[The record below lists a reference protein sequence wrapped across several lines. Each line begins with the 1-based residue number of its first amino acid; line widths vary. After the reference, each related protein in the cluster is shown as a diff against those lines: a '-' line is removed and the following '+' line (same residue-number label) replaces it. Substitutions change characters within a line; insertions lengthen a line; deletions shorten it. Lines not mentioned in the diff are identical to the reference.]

1 VFLVVLGQRLTCRRD
16 GWVRRLAS
24 GGIAALVLA
33 VAFGF
38 QNPTPPV
45 MAVAA
50 TSPRNSLDASRE
62 ITFAT
67 LGLGDQTVHG
77 AAGSILTYFPAPPG
91 PLASSGNYVRVF
103 FAHDAPDDPAASLA
117 VAINGKALATVQ
129 LTPGTRAGGVF
140 EKGIPTA
147 MLRSDRP
154 NRLDVRF
161 SLLQPGRAAASGG
174 LHGQLGSRTLLHY
187 ELRALDGGVPDA
199 LEDYPAGLLGAS
211 PPDGGAAPVALIL
224 PPQPDTA
231 EVGAVARLMADLGR
245 RAGGARATPQVVAGD
260 PLRWLASASSP
271 VLAVGRLDRLP
282 AAAALLQRAGF
293 TRTLEGWRPPQAA
306 SAIPADA
313 GIVAV
318 TESPDARGKPVLIVT
333 GGSDRAL
340 ARAAGA
346 LIDSP
351 QGRLSG
357 RYAVVDRDPAPA
369 GAVPGSEPLKL
380 WDLLGDDPSP
390 QGSGEHRLVFSLPA
404 RAADLSARAQL
415 RLQFDPGSIAG
426 EAPPVVV
433 EVNGRTLEVSRPPPG
448 RGSGAS
454 AYVSAPG
461 GLLHVGLNQVA
472 VVLRLAGGPGPTLA
486 SAASTFQAPAPPR
499 GNVGLAGL
507 PYPFLDGDPA
517 VSTTV
522 VLAALD
528 GATLQAVAAT
538 FAAMGRRSI
547 APPPPANVR
556 FLFGAE
562 RIAETSGSLVVV
574 GSPPGAR
581 ELGLRLY
588 PAGELVMRPPVSGP
602 GMGWVLRQ
610 GPLLGGVH
618 VLWVGGDDGQAAARA
633 ALALAGS
640 GLAGDVLVVRPD
652 GQAASYRAGP
662 GVETARPAF
671 ETWLP
676 RLLPIAATLL
686 LVLLVLG
693 TQALSSGL
701 RGRGSWRSSKGAV
714 LVLLGW
720 CILATI
726 ARLMLTASTNVP
738 VDRAILAAIFAPA
751 VLIVGALSMRTP
763 RWQGVAAAVLAAA
776 ALESVETFLSGS
788 RVLVT
793 LGLDAGPAATRLT
806 AMTGLS
812 EIVQA
817 LLGMVILLATP
828 VVATLAQAWWGSA
841 ARPLAR
847 KSWS

>member
-1 VFLVVLGQRLTCRRD
+1 MFVLGQLLTCRRD
-16 GWVRRLAS
+16 GWVRRLAA
-24 GGIAALVLA
+24 GGIAASVLA
-33 VAFGF
+33 VAFGL
-38 QNPTPPV
+38 QNPAPV
-45 MAVAA
+45 VAA
-50 TSPRNSLDASRE
+50 AAGPPKSPLGASQD
-62 ITFAT
+62 ITLAT

-91 PLASSGNYVRVF
+91 PLAPSGNFVRVF
-103 FAHDAPDDPAASLA
+103 FGHDAPDDPAAGLA
-117 VAINGKALATVQ
+117 VSINGKALATVQ

-140 EKGIPTA
+140 EKGIPAA

-161 SLLQPGRAAASGG
+161 SLLQPARAVASGG
-174 LHGQLGSRTLLHY
+174 LYGQLGSRTLLHY
-187 ELRALDGGVPDA
+187 ELRALDGGAPDA
-199 LEDYPAGLLGAS
+199 LEDYPAGFLGAS
-211 PPDGGAAPVALIL
+211 PPDGGAAPLALLL
-224 PPQPDTA
+224 PAQPDTA

-245 RAGGARATPQVVAGD
+245 RAGGVRATPQVVAGD
-260 PLRWLASASSP
+260 PVRWLASASSP
-271 VLAVGRLDRLP
+271 ALAVGRLDRLP

-293 TRTLEGWRPPQAA
+293 TRTLEGWRTPQGTTAIAA
-306 SAIPADA
+306 DT

-318 TESPDARGKPVLIVT
+318 TESPDAGGKPVLVVT
-333 GGSDRAL
+333 GGTDRAL

-346 LIDSP
+346 VIDGSH
-351 QGRLSG
+351 GRLSG
-357 RYAVVDRDPAPA
+357 RYAVVGRDPAPA
-369 GAVPGSEPLKL
+369 GAGARSEPLKL

-404 RAADLSARAQL
+404 RAADLGTWAQL
-415 RLQFDPGSIAG
+415 RLQFDPGSIVG
-426 EAPPVVV
+426 EAPTVVV
-433 EVNGRTLEVSRPPPG
+433 EVNGRTLEVSRRPPG
-448 RGSGAS
+448 RGAAAS

-472 VVLRLAGGPGPTLA
+472 VVLRLAGGRGPTLT

-499 GNVGLAGL
+499 GDVGLAGL

-517 VSTTV
+517 VSTTL

-538 FAAMGRRSI
+538 FAAMGSRAI
-547 APPPPANVR
+547 APPPPATVR
-556 FLFGAE
+556 FMFGAE

-581 ELGLRLY
+581 ELGLRLD

-602 GMGWVLRQ
+602 GKGWVLRQ
-610 GPLLGGVH
+610 GPLLSGVH

-633 ALALAGS
+633 AMALAS
-640 GLAGDVLVVRPD
+640 SRLAGDVLVVGPD
-652 GQAASYRAGP
+652 GQAASYTARS

-676 RLLPIAATLL
+676 RLLPIAGTLL
-686 LVLLVLG
+686 LVLVVLG
-693 TQALSSGL
+693 SQALSRGP

-720 CILATI
+720 CALATI
-726 ARLMLTASTNVP
+726 AKLLLAPAINAP
-738 VDRAILAAIFAPA
+738 VHPAISAAIFASA
-751 VLIVGALSMRTP
+751 VLVVGALSLRTP
-763 RWQGVAAAVLAAA
+763 RWQGVVAAVVAAA
-776 ALESVETFLSGS
+776 ALESIETFLSGS

-793 LGLDAGPAATRLT
+793 LGLGGGSPTTRLT
-806 AMTGLS
+806 AMTGLP
-812 EIVQA
+812 EMVRA
-817 LLGMVILLATP
+817 LQGMVILLATP
-828 VVATLAQAWWGSA
+828 VVATLAQAGRRSG

-847 KSWS
+847 NSWS